1 MNRKFVKENKK
12 ALREFL
18 GGIVSSLLTGKMK
31 RNVYSDLMKNPE
43 IRKQKTQLDKLA
55 TDFEKKVDKIKF
67 TNPSLYRRLKQID
80 S

>member
-31 RNVYSDLMKNPE
+31 RNVYSDLMKNHE
-43 IRKQKTQLDKLA
+43 LRKQKNS
-55 TDFEKKVDKIKF
+55 I
-67 TNPSLYRRLKQID
+67 R
-80 S
+80 